1 MVIEKKI
8 ALRGRERGRKVF
20 SCPCFSGF
28 VFTSGRSSSPQR
40 GAAAWRKR
48 PAGKIGG
55 CRALPDHQVPTRLS
69 PRAAQEPVEMKSKTR
84 LSGSVCLAVKA
95 LPWARSA

>member
-40 GAAAWRKR
+40 GAGTYVLLPGGNVLQEKLVAAE
-48 PAGKIGG
+48 
-55 CRALPDHQVPTRLS
+55 LS
-69 PRAAQEPVEMKSKTR
+69 LIIRYQHVSAHVQPRSLWK
-84 LSGSVCLAVKA
+84 
-95 LPWARSA
+95 